1 MIKVVQGLI
10 LRQQCLIMP
19 AQHVVASGV
28 LVLWSLLATAT
39 FGGKRGVGF
48 HLKHIYTYSSHVGP
62 GAENPGFESGV
73 AKIAINSHDGRIG
86 DPNMGSDGISGTEG
100 LKKSCKNKARH
111 LPAETS
117 CVNC

>member
-1 MIKVVQGLI
+1 MIKVVQGVI

-48 HLKHIYTYSSHVGP
+48 HLVHIYAYREHVGP

-73 AKIAINSHDGRIG
+73 VDIAIIFNDGR
-86 DPNMGSDGISGTEG
+86 DKRPNMGSDGISGTEG
-100 LKKSCKNKARH
+100 C
-111 LPAETS
+111 
-117 CVNC
+117 